1 MRRDGVAP
9 RDAAARWASVWRSAW
24 EARDPDPIV
33 SLYAPDALVWIEA
46 FREPARGPEG
56 VRAYLERVFADERD
70 VRAWFGQPVVG
81 DGRIAVE
88 WWAALQEDAR
98 PVTLAGV
105 SVLRFDASGLVVE
118 QRDSWN
124 RAQGLR
130 EPGPGWGRED
140 VPAPT

>member
-1 MRRDGVAP
+1 MRRDGMAL
-9 RDAAARWASVWRSAW
+9 RGAAARWASVWRHGW

-33 SLYAPDALVWIEA
+33 ELYAPGALVWIEA
-46 FREPARGPEG
+46 FREPARGPAG
-56 VRAYLERVFADERD
+56 VRAYLEAVFADERD

-81 DGRIAVE
+81 DGRVAVE
-88 WWAALQEDAR
+88 WWAVLEEAGR
-98 PVTLAGV
+98 PMTLAGV
-105 SVLRFDASGLVVE
+105 SVLRFDGSGLVVE

-124 RAQGLR
+124 RADGRR